1 MNSAT
6 YTFLLVCIVQT
17 KLYQSSLRSISL
29 SRQRC
34 IVSGF
39 TRPSIILNW
48 LSFLNEMRNIT
59 SSPRRFRG
67 KALLWVLFTAFVFQ
81 IDINS
86 SVVSQV
92 FGFIQLSIFRS
103 NQWYV
108 ALLLHQNTTGFPDIF
123 FKCNKSASIELMSWL
138 LLNKGK
144 RARRFPENDAQNF
157 LFIAFSLSLVKIC
170 RFPGLLLLSIMLWLF
185 LFQWRFLFQV
195 HGTTVCMDCGSAEFH
210 GSYHYRYHTFPI

>member
-1 MNSAT
+1 
-6 YTFLLVCIVQT
+6 
-17 KLYQSSLRSISL
+17 
-29 SRQRC
+29 
-34 IVSGF
+34 
-39 TRPSIILNW
+39 
-48 LSFLNEMRNIT
+48 MRNIT
-59 SSPRRFRG
+59 SSPRWFRG

-123 FKCNKSASIELMSWL
+123 FKCNKSASIKLMSWL

-157 LFIAFSLSLVKIC
+157 LFIAFSLSLV
-170 RFPGLLLLSIMLWLF
+170 
-185 LFQWRFLFQV
+185 
-195 HGTTVCMDCGSAEFH
+195 
-210 GSYHYRYHTFPI
+210 